1 MDIVDASVVAEVTD
15 ARLLERIQGR
25 AIRGIGVEPD
35 IVYQRPPRCGDVFCA
50 DVILE
55 VFVVVLQDERQSHAI
70 ARCID
75 AQIAR
80 LVNVKPRSLVQ
91 QPLGILRRV
100 RFSLEA
106 RQIDASNGKLIAE
119 VTGEVEKEEGV
130 LVIRRIHVD
139 MRLTA
144 PEEVRETVE
153 RVHGLY
159 AMRCPLYR
167 TLHNAIQLTSSYT
180 LVASVAQ
187 A

>member
-1 MDIVDASVVAEVTD
+1 MVFPPWLQVFAWRPGRGHRRCPSRSQVTD

-35 IVYQRPPRCGDVFCA
+35 IVYQRLRRCGDVFCA

-55 VFVVVLQDERQSHAI
+55 VFVVVLQDERQGHAI

-106 RQIDASNGKLIAE
+106 RARISEWAANLRSTILALPLE
-119 VTGEVEKEEGV
+119 T
-130 LVIRRIHVD
+130 RRWHCFD
-139 MRLTA
+139 SPTNSRATPPQWKRLTRTRSSR
-144 PEEVRETVE
+144 PV
-153 RVHGLY
+153 G
-159 AMRCPLYR
+159 MRQP
-167 TLHNAIQLTSSYT
+167 
-180 LVASVAQ
+180 
-187 A
+187 